1 MRAIYFFTYLNLKFH
16 ITETSYVIIF
26 LRINDNYKRIELMN
40 IFPEL
45 KEATANRDFD
55 KFSSYIHEEYTFIRH
70 QSGTTMNREETLGMI
85 KGFLASD
92 SFTIE
97 QHRCVYENEDIL
109 VEHMVVAFPDNTKEA
124 VLAAYTKKDNKLFRC
139 ETGATKVG

>member
-1 MRAIYFFTYLNLKFH
+1 
-16 ITETSYVIIF
+16 
-26 LRINDNYKRIELMN
+26 MN
-40 IFPEL
+40 IFPAL

-55 KFSSYIHEEYTFIRH
+55 KFSSYFHDEYTFVRH
-70 QSGTTMNREETLGMI
+70 QSGTTMNREETLAMI

-109 VEHMVVAFPDNTKEA
+109 VKSYSFDEVKRKMN
-124 VLAAYTKKDNKLFRC
+124 KKQILNGLTLIALQWFFLNIER
-139 ETGATKVG
+139 T

>member
-1 MRAIYFFTYLNLKFH
+1 
-16 ITETSYVIIF
+16 
-26 LRINDNYKRIELMN
+26 MN

-45 KEATANRDFD
+45 KEATTNRDFN
-55 KFSSYIHEEYTFIRH
+55 KFSSFIHDEYTFVRH
-70 QSGTTMNREETLGMI
+70 QSGTTMNREETLAMI

-109 VEHMVVAFPDNTKEA
+109 VEHMVIAFPDNTKEA
-124 VLAAYTKKDNKLFRC
+124 VLAAYTKKDNKLYKC
-139 ETGATKVG
+139 ETGATKIG